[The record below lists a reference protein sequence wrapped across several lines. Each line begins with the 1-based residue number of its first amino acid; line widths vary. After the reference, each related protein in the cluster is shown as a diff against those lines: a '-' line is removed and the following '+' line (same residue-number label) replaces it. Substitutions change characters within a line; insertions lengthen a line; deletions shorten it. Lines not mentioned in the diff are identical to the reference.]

1 MAWQKRREVVKIF
14 HLFGSEK
21 MKIPFLNR
29 KRYIV
34 LKCYSWH
41 AGAVEQAPIFIG
53 DGEKVASRKPAK
65 FMEQNMAFST
75 CWSRINSRKRCA
87 TILAPCST
95 RFDTDGQGVQWLNAN
110 TENILNITFD
120 HDADETYGTDKDTI
134 AVKINLPWHIEEDS
148 GVNFVLARHM
158 QNKTMI
164 NVLSGVIN
172 FKYTPQANMFALINK
187 YPHQFEIPFKTP
199 LMALYPMSDL
209 PLHVECE
216 YNPEKFK
223 AIGQKKYHP
232 YFRGSWI
239 KMGKE

>member
-1 MAWQKRREVVKIF
+1 
-14 HLFGSEK
+14 
-21 MKIPFLNR
+21 MKLPFFNR

-41 AGAVEQAPIFIG
+41 AGAVEKVPIFVG
-53 DGEKVASRKPAK
+53 DGEKINSGKSEK
-65 FMEQNMAFST
+65 FMHQNMTFST
-75 CWSRINSRKRCA
+75 CWSRINSRKKCA

-95 RFDTDGQGVQWLNAN
+95 RFDTNGEVVQWLNAN
-110 TENILNITFD
+110 SDDILNVSFE
-120 HDADETYGTDKDTI
+120 HEADEVYGKEKDTI
-134 AVKINLPWHIEEDS
+134 VVKVILPWHIEEDS

-158 QNKTMI
+158 QNKTML

-172 FKYTPQANMFALINK
+172 FKTTPQVNMFGLINR

-216 YNPEKFK
+216 HNPEKYK
-223 AIGQKKYHP
+223 AIGQKMYHP
-232 YFRGSWI
+232 YFRGSWV
-239 KMGKE
+239 KMSKQ